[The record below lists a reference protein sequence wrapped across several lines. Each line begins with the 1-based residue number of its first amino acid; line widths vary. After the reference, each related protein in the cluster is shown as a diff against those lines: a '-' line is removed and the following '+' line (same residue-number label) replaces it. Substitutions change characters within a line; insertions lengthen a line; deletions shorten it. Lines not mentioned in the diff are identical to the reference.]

1 MAECKA
7 RVTVD
12 AGNVRSMPRA
22 GTSIVGIARRDDEL
36 PTHSI
41 SEADS
46 DNFRWLEVTLPSNNM
61 RGWIRED
68 LVQLSGD
75 CADLGIATTTP
86 VVQPIPQP
94 EEDADTEPAPPPPPA
109 EDDQVTVLAGDCQG
123 EVRVFLARVRDE
135 PDSAGNTLGMLQR
148 RTKFTLTKISD
159 EDSDGFKWYG
169 FDFEGQTGWT
179 REDLLTITGDCLDPA
194 THDHT
199 DDPELET
206 EDEPLAPVAET
217 CLANIQLAR
226 VNVRALPTTSS
237 SIVGTGLRDE
247 TYPVKDVTEV
257 QPDGFP
263 WIEIDFNGAKGFLR
277 FDLAML
283 TGDCAEFINDDRL
296 PSPVAANITQGFH
309 TQHEAVDFPVPI
321 GTPLIVT
328 IPATVIRSHACPNC
342 QGDPTHIFT
351 NDPTLRNQI
360 FSDANWGWGY
370 GEHLVIRH
378 NMADLPASVRQQFL
392 LENALVTDFVFVL
405 YAHMSRRD
413 VVANQQ
419 LQAGAS
425 LGLTG
430 HTGYSTDPHLHLEV
444 AFGTKWSGAKKVHP
458 AILFNIQRKLG
469 F

>member
-7 RVTVD
+7 KVTVD

-22 GTSIVGIARRDDEL
+22 GTSIVGIARRDEEL

-46 DNFRWLEVTLPSNNM
+46 DNLRWLEVTLLSNNM

-75 CADLGIATTTP
+75 CAALGVVTTTP
-86 VVQPIPQP
+86 VVQPVTETP
-94 EEDADTEPAPPPPPA
+94 ETETPAPPPPA
-109 EDDQVTVLAGDCQG
+109 DDEITVLAGDCQG

-135 PDSAGNTLGMLQR
+135 ANSAGNTLGMLQR
-148 RTKFTLTKISD
+148 KTKFTLTHISD
-159 EDSDGFKWYG
+159 EDEDGFKWFG

-194 THDHT
+194 SHDHT
-199 DDPELET
+199 EDTEPEPV
-206 EDEPLAPVAET
+206 DEPQAPIAET
-217 CLANIQLAR
+217 CLATIQLAR
-226 VNVRALPTTSS
+226 VNVRSLPTTSAS
-237 SIVGTGLRDE
+237 VVGTGLRDE
-247 TYPVKDVTEV
+247 MYPVKDVTET

-263 WIEIDFNGAKGFLR
+263 WIEVDFNGQRGFLR

-283 TGDCAEFINDDRL
+283 TGDCAEFVNDDRL
-296 PSPVAANITQGFH
+296 PPPVAANITQGFH
-309 TQHEAVDFPVPI
+309 SQHEAVDFPVPI
-321 GTPLIVT
+321 GTPLKVA

-342 QGDPTHIFT
+342 QGATTHIFT
-351 NDPTLRNQI
+351 TDPEQRSQI

-370 GEHLVIRH
+370 GEHLVIRY

-392 LENALVTDFVFVL
+392 LENAQVTDFVFVL

-413 VVANQQ
+413 VTANQQ
-419 LQAGAS
+419 LQAGDS

-444 AFGTKWSGAKKVHP
+444 AFGTTWSGAKKVHP
-458 AILFNIQRKLG
+458 ATLFNIQRKLG